1 MSSPNT
7 RERGTGIP
15 STISLLPRHRN
26 LIIQL
31 VSRENMRRASR
42 NEAPLSISAYI
53 HSIIDATARE
63 EGLAS

>member
-1 MSSPNT
+1 MEKNKMSQ
-7 RERGTGIP
+7 RGTGIP